1 MNKTKLVLDWL
12 KSHAGISSMDAFEHL
27 GVTRLAAV
35 IFELRKKGY
44 DIETVIVDGKDRY
57 GNRSRYARYYLR
69 E

>member
-12 KSHAGISSMDAFEHL
+12 KAHAGISSMDAFEHL

-44 DIETVIVDGKDRY
+44 DIETVIVEGKDRY
-57 GNRSRYARYYLR
+57 GNKSRYARYYLR
-69 E
+69 

>member
-12 KSHAGISSMDAFEHL
+12 KAHAGISSMDAFEHL

-35 IFELRKKGY
+35 IFELRKRGY

-69 E
+69 